1 MGCIGRR
8 GEQPW
13 LYRFAASMCQ
23 PCSCV
28 QIYHNTDCL
37 DNAVWEWMVKEI
49 MLNSGALTLRYGLFW
64 AVCAG
69 YAVRDSSGCEW
80 SFSIEAYVTSGG

>member
-1 MGCIGRR
+1 
-8 GEQPW
+8 
-13 LYRFAASMCQ
+13 
-23 PCSCV
+23 
-28 QIYHNTDCL
+28 
-37 DNAVWEWMVKEI
+37 MVKEI